1 MTDWIRCSERVP
13 EVTQWCLCFADGAIA
28 CRAWNYENQRWE
40 DWQGCQD
47 PGLALQAITHWQ
59 PLPPPPDPVDE
70 DRVAFEHWA
79 TDRLV
84 ASEHQHAL
92 RAWQAALA
100 WERGRNN
107 PKPLDTDS
115 HPC

>member
-1 MTDWIRCSERVP
+1 MTDWIRCSERQP
-13 EVTQWCLCFADGAIA
+13 E
-28 CRAWNYENQRWE
+28 ENGKYLVVYASCNRSMECWWEGRWANSHSH
-40 DWQGCQD
+40 
-47 PGLALQAITHWQ
+47 PTHWQ